1 MSKRYAIDLDV
12 SKCVSCGACAVACM
26 DQNDL
31 NVKQTRPFR
40 NVFDMERQEGEG
52 GTTYSHLSLAC
63 MHCVD
68 APCIVGCPSACIQKD
83 PETNLTVFD
92 TTNCIGCH
100 SCAMACP
107 YGVPGFG
114 PDGKM
119 VKCDGCYV
127 RVHHGMKPACV
138 KACPTGALKLIDLD
152 GPEEIAPANSLR
164 QKSMGLLE
172 RQV

>member
-31 NVKQTRPFR
+31 DVKGGRRPYR
-40 NVFDMERQEGEG
+40 NVFDMERQEGG
-52 GTTYSHLSLAC
+52 DTAYSHLSLAC
-63 MHCVD
+63 MHCTD
-68 APCIVGCPSACIQKD
+68 APCIVGCPSACLKKD
-83 PETNLTVFD
+83 PETNLTVYD

-114 PDGKM
+114 ADGKM

-138 KACPTGALKLIDLD
+138 KACPIGALRLIDLD
-152 GPEEIAPANSLR
+152 GPEEIVPKHSLR
-164 QKSMGLLE
+164 QRSMEMLNK
-172 RQV
+172 QV

>member
-31 NVKQTRPFR
+31 KVKEGARPFR

-52 GTTYSHLSLAC
+52 TVYSHLSLAC
-63 MHCVD
+63 MHCAD
-68 APCIVGCPSACIQKD
+68 APCIVGCPSACIKKD
-83 PETNLTVFD
+83 PDTNLTVFD

-107 YGVPGFG
+107 FGAPRYRPG
-114 PDGKM
+114 DGKM
-119 VKCDGCYV
+119 VKCDGCYI
-127 RVHHGMKPACV
+127 RQAYGMEPACV
-138 KACPTGALKLIDLD
+138 RACAFGALKIL
-152 GPEEIAPANSLR
+152 
-164 QKSMGLLE
+164 
-172 RQV
+172 